1 MMNAKLSI
9 HHIGARGPTQ
19 AFPANPA
26 FEPSVVN
33 VLYEADPDCI
43 AELEQLNSGRAARM
57 IVLNECV
64 SGTGGQRTFCD
75 AHHGY
80 GSSMLE
86 ANADLKD
93 LYIPAHWIDYD
104 YTVYEAVSARSRREV
119 ATRTLDQIAG
129 ERSDVPLPDFLSLDT
144 QGSELEILQGSPAAL
159 DSTVCIVT
167 EVEFLPLYQD
177 QPLFGEICSFLA
189 GRGFVFARLF
199 QLLNGSL
206 YRAPLGL
213 RGNGVPVTTD
223 ALFLKDPRSVASSGR
238 TATGKATSL
247 AKLAFFS
254 ITQGFVEHGLWALKE
269 AEPYAWRELD
279 LAEPWYS
286 FMLQFDRHSAMFP
299 RLMPETFFE
308 RHAATAIG
316 KAEFSRM
323 AAAHTVELERC
334 LESLLALLRAHH
346 LDDAAEALVRQV
358 DIDRKRL
365 DIPLKSAAT
374 PA

>member
-1 MMNAKLSI
+1 MPNARLSI

-19 AFPANPA
+19 AFAENPA
-26 FEPSVVN
+26 FERSVIN

-43 AELEQLNSGRAARM
+43 AELERLNSGRTAQV

-64 SGTGGQRTFCD
+64 SGTGGRRTFCD

-86 ANADLKD
+86 ANAELEN

-129 ERSDVPLPDFLSLDT
+129 DHGDVPLPDFLSLDT

-159 DSTVCIVT
+159 DSAVCIVT

-177 QPLFGEICSFLA
+177 QPLFGEICGFLA
-189 GRGFVFARLF
+189 SRGFVFARLF

-223 ALFLKDPRSVASSGR
+223 ALFLKDPRAIASSGR
-238 TATGKATSL
+238 SSADKAASL

-254 ITQGFVEHGLWALKE
+254 IVQGFVEHGLWALKQ
-269 AEPYAWRELD
+269 AEQYGWRELG
-279 LAEPWYS
+279 LVEPWYS
-286 FMLQFDRHSAMFP
+286 FMRQFFEVSETFP
-299 RLMPETFFE
+299 ALMPETYAE
-308 RHAATAIG
+308 RHAVTALG
-316 KAEFSRM
+316 KAGFSRH
-323 AAAHTVELERC
+323 AAAHAAELDRC
-334 LESLLALLRAHH
+334 LSAMLTLLRAHH
-346 LDDAAEALVRQV
+346 LDEAAQALVRQM
-358 DIDRKRL
+358 DIDCKRL
-365 DIPLKSAAT
+365 DVPSIAA
-374 PA
+374 AR

>member
-1 MMNAKLSI
+1 MLNAKLSI

-26 FEPSVVN
+26 FEESVVN

-43 AELEQLNSGRAARM
+43 AELEQLNSSRAAQV

-64 SGTGGQRTFCD
+64 SGTGGPRTFCD

-80 GSSMLE
+80 GSSLLE

-104 YTVYEAVSARSRREV
+104 YTVYEAISARSRRGV
-119 ATRTLDQIAG
+119 ATRTLDQITR

-144 QGSELEILQGSPAAL
+144 QGSELEILQGSPVAL
-159 DSTVCIVT
+159 DSAVCIVT
-167 EVEFLPLYQD
+167 EVEFLPLYAD

-189 GRGFVFARLF
+189 SRGFIFARLF

-223 ALFLKDPRSVASSGR
+223 ALFLKDPRSIGSSER
-238 TATGKATSL
+238 TTTDKAASL

-254 ITQGFVEHGLWALKE
+254 MAQGFVEHGLWALKE

-279 LAEPWYS
+279 LAEPWFR
-286 FMLQFDRHSAMFP
+286 FMLRVDELSETFP
-299 RLMPETFFE
+299 KLMPETFFE
-308 RHAATAIG
+308 RHAATALG
-316 KAEFSRM
+316 KIEFSRR
-323 AAAHTVELERC
+323 AATHSAELDRC
-334 LESLLALLRAHH
+334 LAAMLALLRAHH
-346 LDDAAEALVRQV
+346 LNDAAEALVRQV

-365 DIPLKSAAT
+365 DLPSISAAT
-374 PA
+374 QA